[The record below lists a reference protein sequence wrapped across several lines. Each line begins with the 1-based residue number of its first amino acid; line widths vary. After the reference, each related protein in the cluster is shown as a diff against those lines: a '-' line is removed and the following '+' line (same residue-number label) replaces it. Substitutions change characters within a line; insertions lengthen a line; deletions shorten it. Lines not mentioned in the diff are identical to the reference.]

1 MLSVTVTE
9 QKFSVLVHGVHDKS
23 TKEVSCRSNVN
34 KTAVNFCEHHDASKE
49 IVLATSMRATLDE
62 SYNS

>member
-23 TKEVSCRSNVN
+23 TKEVSC
-34 KTAVNFCEHHDASKE
+34 EHHDASKE

-62 SYNS
+62 S